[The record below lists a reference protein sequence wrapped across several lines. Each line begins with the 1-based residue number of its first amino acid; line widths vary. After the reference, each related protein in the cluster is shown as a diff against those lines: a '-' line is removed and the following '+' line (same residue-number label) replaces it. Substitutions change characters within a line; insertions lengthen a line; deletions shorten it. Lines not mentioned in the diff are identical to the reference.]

1 MTEKKPQKRD
11 LPRVEHSR
19 KAPRTSTRFSFGN
32 ALATTIRCRQ
42 TAAVPANFGLRVL
55 QASKNGLTNTGRLFR
70 SLSKSVCQQHLK
82 SPDRPAAICASDVLG
97 RALRS
102 YNDFSAACI
111 PRQRS
116 WQ

>member
-1 MTEKKPQKRD
+1 MTDQKSKKRN

-19 KAPRTSTRFSFGN
+19 KAPRTSARFSFAN

-55 QASKNGLTNTGRLFR
+55 HASKNGLTKTGRLFR
-70 SLSKSVCQQHLK
+70 SLSKSVYKQHLK

-102 YNDFSAACI
+102 FNDFSAACI
-111 PRQRS
+111 PRQ
-116 WQ
+116 